1 MICIFERPP
10 HELPRLV
17 RCVGRLRGGCFWLES
32 WTTPTIPP
40 DPQYREPMPEDLVS
54 QRCAWPQACRAMAT
68 ASIDSTY
75 CVGSGLSWKPIA
87 AAFRF
92 SAFNTLAFTLASY
105 SSIDCVT
112 YSWPYLSIR

>member
-1 MICIFERPP
+1 MPIVQCPP

-17 RCVGRLRGGCFWLES
+17 RSVGRLRGGCFWLEC
-32 WTTPTIPP
+32 WTMPTTPLTPSITN
-40 DPQYREPMPEDLVS
+40 
-54 QRCAWPQACRAMAT
+54 RCRRIWFSALCMAT
-68 ASIDSTY
+68 GLSRDGDRLDRLTY
-75 CVGSGLSWKPIA
+75 CVGSGLSSKPSA